1 MKCKLQY
8 ISQCNHTIVYNIV
21 YKITQVQDTHIINV
35 VHEIEIHR
43 YIIYIDYY

>member
-1 MKCKLQY
+1 MQTAMHFTVQ
-8 ISQCNHTIVYNIV
+8 SSIVYTIV

-35 VHEIEIHR
+35 VYEIEIHR